1 MDQPPPTREQLI
13 NQTQGLV
20 YSLASG
26 IARSLP
32 VRADMDD
39 LVAYGELGLAQ
50 AARDFDPSYG
60 VAFTTFAYHR
70 IRGAIY
76 DGLAQMTWTSRA
88 QYRRLRHLQMAEEV
102 VAQDAQ
108 TAPPDGQES
117 LESGVRWLRSVTDQL
132 AAVFLTSQGE
142 DGRGIRDSA
151 IEDPR
156 ATGAT
161 IVAQQ
166 EIGQRL
172 HRLIDELPD
181 IERRLIKS
189 VYLEGITLQMAGQSL
204 GVSKSWAS
212 RLHAKALGTLARS
225 LRRLGADG

>member
-1 MDQPPPTREQLI
+1 MPTPAPTREQLI
-13 NQTQGLV
+13 AQAQGLV
-20 YSLASG
+20 HSLAGG
-26 IARSLP
+26 IARALP
-32 VRADMDD
+32 VRADMED

-60 VAFTTFAYHR
+60 VAFTTFAYYR
-70 IRGAIY
+70 VRGAIY

-108 TAPPDGQES
+108 SAPPEGRES

-142 DGRGIRDSA
+142 DGRGIRDST

-156 ATGAT
+156 ATGAA

-166 EIGQRL
+166 EISDRL

-181 IERRLIKS
+181 IERRLIRS
-189 VYLEGITLQMAGQSL
+189 IYLDGATLQMASQSL
-204 GVSKSWAS
+204 GVSKSWGS

-225 LRRLGADG
+225 LRQLGAE

>member
-1 MDQPPPTREQLI
+1 MDPALTREQLI
-13 NQTQGLV
+13 EQAQGLV
-20 YSLASG
+20 YSLATG

-32 VRADMDD
+32 VRAEMDD
-39 LVAYGELGLAQ
+39 LIAYGELGLAQ
-50 AARDFDPSYG
+50 AARDFDAAHG
-60 VAFTTFAYHR
+60 VAFATFAYHR
-70 IRGAIY
+70 VRGAIY

-102 VAQDAQ
+102 VAQDAHSM
-108 TAPPDGQES
+108 PPGGRES

-132 AAVFLTSQGE
+132 TTVFLTSQTD
-142 DGRGIRDSA
+142 DGPSIRDST

-166 EIGQRL
+166 EISERL

-181 IERRLIKS
+181 IERRLVKAI
-189 VYLEGITLQMAGQSL
+189 YLDGGTLQSASTGL
-204 GVSKSWAS
+204 GISKSWAS

-225 LRRLGADG
+225 LKRLGADG